1 MAAPARIDPLLQ
13 ALRGDAAPAR
23 PGTPP
28 PAAKVRPLVQLKPG
42 DIEVGRLHTG
52 VPIGLSIAKVID
64 GRLLIQGVS
73 GAGKSWTLRRLL
85 EQTVGQIQQIVIDP
99 EGEFRSFAEDFGII
113 FIDGA
118 KLDIATL
125 ALAAQR
131 AREHRTS
138 VVLDLSDLEL
148 DEQMQAATAFLKG
161 LMDVPKAHWHPVLVA
176 IDEAQ
181 RFAPHGGY
189 YENSAVKKA
198 SVAAVADIM
207 VRGRKR
213 GIGAVIATH
222 RLAQLAKAVGQ
233 PVLNFMIGMNTLDLD
248 IRRAADTIG
257 WAARKAFDQLP
268 QLAAGEFIG
277 TGPAFSL
284 SPTSLHVGPIQS
296 RHIGA
301 TPDLT
306 APRKVAP
313 AEVAKLLDLDAL
325 LATSAADQ
333 AAIEERAQPPALRAL
348 RMFIRDKAFPDAGRV
363 FGELTRLQPNGA
375 RVADL
380 AKHLNR
386 KPEQIADALALLD
399 KYAAVE
405 FDGEGAKC
413 AVRVAPGFFQ

>member
-1 MAAPARIDPLLQ
+1 M
-13 ALRGDAAPAR
+13 
-23 PGTPP
+23 
-28 PAAKVRPLVQLKPG
+28 QLKPG

-73 GAGKSWTLRRLL
+73 EAGKSWTLRRLL

-99 EGEFRSFAEDFGII
+99 EGEFRSYAEDFGII

-148 DEQMQAATAFLKG
+148 NEQMQAATAFLKG

-176 IDEAQ
+176 VDEAQ
-181 RFAPHGGY
+181 RFAPHGGHH
-189 YENSAVKKA
+189 ENPAVKKA
-198 SVAAVADIM
+198 SVAAVADMM

-222 RLAQLAKAVGQ
+222 RLAQLAKSVGQ
-233 PVLNFMIGMNTLDLD
+233 PVLNFMIGMTTLDLD

-268 QLAAGEFIG
+268 QLGAGEFIVS
-277 TGPAFSL
+277 GPAFSL
-284 SPTSLHVGPIQS
+284 SPTSLMVGSVQS

-301 TPDLT
+301 TPSLS
-306 APRKVAP
+306 APKKVAP

-325 LATSAADQ
+325 LAASAADQ
-333 AAIEERAQPPALRAL
+333 EMLEERARAPGH
-348 RMFIRDKAFPDAGRV
+348 RAVRTFIRDPAFPDAGRV
-363 FGELTRLQPNGA
+363 YGELTKLRPDGA
-375 RVADL
+375 RVKDL

-386 KPEQIADALALLD
+386 KPEQIAAALALLD
-399 KYAAVE
+399 EYAAVE
-405 FDGEGAKC
+405 FSGDGPDRA
-413 AVRVAPGFFQ
+413 ARVRKDMAS